1 MSNQLFEQIQ
11 QLHLAPL
18 LNWGAFGIEKEGH
31 RVTAAGQ
38 LSPLSHPASLGSR
51 DFHPY
56 IKTDF
61 AELQT

>member
-31 RVTAAGQ
+31 RVTAGWT
-38 LSPLSHPASLGSR
+38 
-51 DFHPY
+51 
-56 IKTDF
+56 IKSAKSSGEF
-61 AELQT
+61 GFS